1 MPEKQKTALGGAAS
15 SVSQKGKILLDL
27 AFFVFDV
34 LARNW
39 VVFAHYH
46 LLGHGAGVLLGHIKV
61 ARASGRVQAD
71 FDRGWL
77 RHLTSPLGRA
87 RRKRAPG
94 NSVEAAFYAV
104 GSPSQPRKRVWSSA
118 LAKRGRKVMIEAE
131 LPTKEAPMRLLPLI
145 TLLLTALPVS
155 AQDAADAFAPEAAS
169 AQTTKDSGAPV
180 AASEWMVAA
189 ANPLAVRAGAR
200 VLSEGGTAADAMIA
214 VQSVLGLVEP
224 QSSGLGGGAFL
235 VWYDGASG
243 EMTTLDGRETAPM
256 AATPRLFQ
264 DEAGEP
270 LKFFDAV
277 VGGLS
282 VGTPGTPALME
293 KAHAK
298 WGRSDWPM
306 LFADA
311 IKLAEDGF
319 EVSPRL
325 AALVDSDQERL
336 ARFQR
341 TASYFVPEGAPLAE
355 GSTLKNLPYAKTL
368 RAIATGGAKAFYTGP
383 IAQGIVDTVVNAQ
396 GNPGVLSMT
405 DLSIYKVKERAPVC
419 ATYRAHDVCGM
430 GPPSSGALTVGQI
443 LGMLDGFDLAA
454 LGKDSPEAWRLI
466 GDASR
471 LAFADRGR
479 YMADSDFVPM
489 PTKGLVD
496 STYLTSRAGLL
507 TTDKALS
514 EVAPG
519 EPPFDHAL
527 LWADDE
533 SIELPSTS
541 HISIVDKYGNAL
553 SMTTTIENGFGSR
566 LMAPGGFLLNN
577 ELTDFSFKTQSDGV
591 PIANR
596 VEPGKRPRSSMA
608 PTILLKDGK
617 PVLVVGSPGGSR
629 IIGYVAKTIIAH
641 LDWGLDPQAAIA
653 LPHLV
658 NRFGTYDL
666 EEGTEATQFDDP
678 LTAMGFETGTRA
690 LTSGLH
696 AIAVTPNGLLG
707 GADPRREGIALGK

>member
-1 MPEKQKTALGGAAS
+1 MR
-15 SVSQKGKILLDL
+15 IFHL
-27 AFFVFDV
+27 A
-34 LARNW
+34 
-39 VVFAHYH
+39 
-46 LLGHGAGVLLGHIKV
+46 
-61 ARASGRVQAD
+61 
-71 FDRGWL
+71 
-77 RHLTSPLGRA
+77 P
-87 RRKRAPG
+87 
-94 NSVEAAFYAV
+94 
-104 GSPSQPRKRVWSSA
+104 
-118 LAKRGRKVMIEAE
+118 
-131 LPTKEAPMRLLPLI
+131 
-145 TLLLTALPVS
+145 LLLAALPVT
-155 AQDAADAFAPEAAS
+155 AQDAADAFAPEAAT
-169 AQTTKDSGAPV
+169 AQITKDSGAPV
-180 AASEWMVAA
+180 QASEWMVAA

-200 VLSEGGTAADAMIA
+200 VLSEGGTAADAMVA

-235 VWYDGASG
+235 VWYDGATG
-243 EMTTLDGRETAPM
+243 AMTTLDGRETAPL
-256 AATPRLFQ
+256 AATPQLFQ
-264 DEAGEP
+264 DEQGEP
-270 LKFFDAV
+270 LQFFDAV

-293 KAHAK
+293 MAHAK
-298 WGRSDWPM
+298 WGRADWPM
-306 LFADA
+306 LFSDA
-311 IKLAEDGF
+311 IQLAENGF
-319 EVSPRL
+319 DVSPRL
-325 AALVDSDQERL
+325 AALVASDQERL
-336 ARFQR
+336 SRFQR

-355 GSTLKNLPYAKTL
+355 GSTLKNLAYAKTL
-368 RAIATGGAKAFYTGP
+368 SALATGGGKAFYTGQ
-383 IAQGIVDTVVNAQ
+383 IAQDIVDTVANAQ

-405 DLSIYKVKERAPVC
+405 DLAIYKVKERAPVC
-419 ATYRAHDVCGM
+419 ATYRAYEVCGM

-443 LGMLDGFDLAA
+443 LGMLDNYDLAA
-454 LGKDSPEAWRLI
+454 LGHDSPEAWRLI

-496 STYLTSRAGLL
+496 EIYLSSRAKLL
-507 TTDKALS
+507 AGDQALT
-514 EVAPG
+514 EVSPG

-577 ELTDFSFKTQSDGV
+577 ELTDFSFRTHSEGV

-608 PTILLKDGK
+608 PTIVLKDGK
-617 PVLVVGSPGGSR
+617 PALVVGSPGGSR

-641 LDWGLDPQAAIA
+641 LDWGLDPQAAVS

-658 NRFGTYDL
+658 NRFGTYDV
-666 EEGTEATQFDDP
+666 EEGTSAADMAEP
-678 LTAMGFETGTRA
+678 LTELGFEVGARGLA
-690 LTSGLH
+690 SGLH
-696 AIAVTPNGLLG
+696 AIAVSADGLLG
-707 GADPRREGIALGK
+707 GADPRREGIALGE